1 MSELAGP
8 FRLISQAFQPTGERL
23 LRRKGN
29 SNGKEECTRRPSCPQ
44 GVITLISNMCQEPDS
59 SRQARGELGL
69 CSCGTKAEAT
79 DSHSS
84 ISALIRE
91 MMGKHTDAG
100 GGKIIKFAEC
110 LENVHLLWG
119 SQDTICVFKCCC
131 VGCEIWA
138 CSDQIQL
145 SPPLLPLAQPLVS
158 PPQTLLDSITARV
171 STATSGEDA
180 DNSFCS
186 VSS

>member
-1 MSELAGP
+1 M
-8 FRLISQAFQPTGERL
+8 
-23 LRRKGN
+23 
-29 SNGKEECTRRPSCPQ
+29 
-44 GVITLISNMCQEPDS
+44 
-59 SRQARGELGL
+59 
-69 CSCGTKAEAT
+69 
-79 DSHSS
+79 
-84 ISALIRE
+84 
-91 MMGKHTDAG
+91 
-100 GGKIIKFAEC
+100 IKFAEC

-171 STATSGEDA
+171 STATSGKDA